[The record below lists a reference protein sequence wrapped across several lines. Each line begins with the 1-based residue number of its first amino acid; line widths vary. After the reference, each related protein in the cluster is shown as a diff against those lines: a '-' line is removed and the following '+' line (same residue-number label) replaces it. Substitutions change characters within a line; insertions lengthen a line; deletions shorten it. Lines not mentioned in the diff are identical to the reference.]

1 MGLRAKVC
9 TADAA
14 RRDWQ
19 SFPRHVE
26 GTLAAGDEPED
37 AEQRDA
43 ELRLVLPE
51 VRDECC
57 FGDLASGLGDGD
69 D

>member
-1 MGLRAKVC
+1 VGSRARVC

-19 SFPRHVE
+19 SFPRHEE
-26 GTLAAGDEPED
+26 GTPVADDEPEGAD
-37 AEQRDA
+37 AEPRP
-43 ELRLVLPE
+43 VLPE

-57 FGDLASGLGDGD
+57 FGDLAGGLGDSSG
-69 D
+69 